1 MSEPQYLEFEIHSYS
16 QTVRVPYWP
25 GGEMEKLYAQFK
37 ADESMEAFDALCDW
51 ARDDIQDRIEFDIE
65 NVR

>member
-1 MSEPQYLEFEIHSYS
+1 MSEPQYLQFEVVVYS

-25 GGEMEKLYAQFK
+25 GGEMEKLYAEWM
-37 ADESMEAFDALCDW
+37 ATGDPAAFDNLCDW

-65 NVR
+65 DVS